1 MLGPAVKV
9 LKLIST
15 ISFPDFDFRQAF
27 LKDNGVRILFEMN
40 ILDSEWQAKKAFWEN
55 NNNIEHD
62 LREIMENVWNTPREL

>member
-1 MLGPAVKV
+1 MLGPAIKV

-40 ILDSEWQAKKAFWEN
+40 IVDSEWQAKKAFWEC